1 MKKIAMIGT
10 LLLIS
15 IFSITYVWASVEE
28 NCNVSLQTDK
38 TEISKTQEQ
47 VKITISLDSY
57 DGDGTLGYEGK
68 LEYDTNIFESA
79 TITSLNDW
87 ETANYETTTGMFLS
101 TTTSAKAGTQVAQIT
116 LDLKENVTAISTQV
130 KITGLT
136 FSDGDTQ
143 KTFEETFDYSFPYNK
158 AEEQPD
164 TNPDMDNEN
173 TNEATN
179 QITNSTI
186 NIVTNQMVNETINTG
201 ERNIIVQNITVESI
215 TTTNR
220 DQSTATTTIPQTGS
234 GLGWMIALIVIGII
248 GVGAYIR
255 YRSIPLK

>member
-38 TEISKTQEQ
+38 TELSRTREQ

-143 KTFEETFDYSFPYNK
+143 KTFEETFDYSFPYNIQK
-158 AEEQPD
+158 PLSHLHKQLLNIAPVLPPESCIHLIQPA
-164 TNPDMDNEN
+164 DNRARK
-173 TNEATN
+173 TWHCHHRCP
-179 QITNSTI
+179 S
-186 NIVTNQMVNETINTG
+186 
-201 ERNIIVQNITVESI
+201 
-215 TTTNR
+215 
-220 DQSTATTTIPQTGS
+220 P
-234 GLGWMIALIVIGII
+234 
-248 GVGAYIR
+248 Y
-255 YRSIPLK
+255 